1 MAETV
6 TIAVGD
12 GTTVQ
17 AEIVGEVPFQH
28 PDESTFSDVGVRSRA
43 AAVGSAVTL
52 TLDQVR
58 DTVRSVGR
66 WAAQTITEVGAAGSP
81 DSFEVE
87 FGLKLAVKS
96 GQLLGVIAEAGTE
109 AGLTV
114 RLSWDLA
121 ARRAAEAGSG
131 AGPSGSAEAGS
142 GADPSGDA
150 EAGSG
155 AE

>member
-1 MAETV
+1 MAQTV
-6 TIAVGD
+6 TIALDD
-12 GTTVQ
+12 GSTVE

-28 PDESTFSDVGVRSRA
+28 PDDSGAYDDVGVRSRA
-43 AAVGSAVTL
+43 AAMGSAVTL
-52 TLDQVR
+52 TLEGVR

-66 WAAQTITEVGAAGSP
+66 WAAQTITEGGAAGSP

-114 RLSWDLA
+114 RMSWDLA
-121 ARRAAEAGSG
+121 ARRAAAPPGGTG
-131 AGPSGSAEAGS
+131 ATPA
-142 GADPSGDA
+142 P
-150 EAGSG
+150 
-155 AE
+155 

>member
-1 MAETV
+1 MAQTV
-6 TIAVGD
+6 TIELDD
-12 GTTVQ
+12 GSTVE

-28 PDESTFSDVGVRSRA
+28 PDETGAYGDVGVRSRA
-43 AAVGSAVTL
+43 AAMGSAVTL
-52 TLDQVR
+52 TLEGVR

-66 WAAQTITEVGAAGSP
+66 WAAETITEGGAAGSP
-81 DSFEVE
+81 DAFEVE

-121 ARRAAEAGSG
+121 ARRAAAPAGG
-131 AGPSGSAEAGS
+131 ATGTGPT
-142 GADPSGDA
+142 P
-150 EAGSG
+150 
-155 AE
+155 